1 MTHKIHLLES
11 IKCSNVGNAE
21 LIKSKIISYMR
32 MRMKEKNSN
41 KRMKNFL
48 RIMIHAVQTS
58 LIKME
63 CGIFIKQMGKSI
75 KLELKN

>member
-1 MTHKIHLLES
+1 
-11 IKCSNVGNAE
+11 
-21 LIKSKIISYMR
+21 MR